1 MTQRLVKMTPL
12 CGCSV
17 TVMRALGLPT
27 RSVTN
32 FQSAHDH
39 DRSLTIDTHF
49 DENNDPIK
57 EWDDSVW

>member
-1 MTQRLVKMTPL
+1 MTQSS
-12 CGCSV
+12 GCSV
-17 TVMRALGLPT
+17 TVLRALGLPT

-49 DENNDPIK
+49 DENDDPIK

>member
-1 MTQRLVKMTPL
+1 MTSSS
-12 CGCSV
+12 GYSV
-17 TVMRALGLPT
+17 TVLRALGLPT

-49 DENNDPIK
+49 DKNGDPIK